1 MIRRGAVLPAERHA
15 DPPNRWIRLVFGG
28 WLAALALLAASAAL
42 AQRTSLAGG
51 PHDFRR
57 GHADRPA
64 DGSDLCVFCHTP
76 FGERASPN
84 GPQWYRSV
92 QPGLGFQAYATQDD
106 PLAVGMGFDV
116 AGMSVVC
123 LSCHD
128 ASQAPTVTALIN
140 DHPYGI
146 PYRGTPKM
154 REGADPVPRY
164 VAPPGGGPFRQA
176 NFLLSTG
183 DFHRP
188 ASGVIDGRVVWWA
201 PLGAASARR
210 TRSDLPLYTRRAGTE
225 FDDLPFVECGTCHD
239 PHSQNRLFLRVGTEG
254 SRLCLVCHQ
263 K

>member
-15 DPPNRWIRLVFGG
+15 SPPKRWIRLVFGA

-64 DGSDLCVFCHTP
+64 DGSDLCVYCHTP

-140 DHPYGI
+140 DHPYG
-146 PYRGTPKM
+146 GT
-154 REGADPVPRY
+154 
-164 VAPPGGGPFRQA
+164 
-176 NFLLSTG
+176 
-183 DFHRP
+183 
-188 ASGVIDGRVVWWA
+188 
-201 PLGAASARR
+201 
-210 TRSDLPLYTRRAGTE
+210 
-225 FDDLPFVECGTCHD
+225 
-239 PHSQNRLFLRVGTEG
+239 FLRVAPGADRVEAANNLLVGPGTYQVKDRLRVFNDVNADWKAFVRP
-254 SRLCLVCHQ
+254 SREDYRLSHPEAWMAYQPNPETELGLKLIPHAQYVHPRSVRPLSSGPTYVGAIQ
-263 K
+263 EVGP